1 MSKNFVI
8 IFAAV
13 LLITLILLINQPVQ
27 AQSIERIYIN
37 PDGSIT
43 GTDSIKR
50 NGNVYTFTTDISKS
64 IMVQKSKVV
73 LDGGGFTLRGNGH
86 DTGID
91 LTNGRGQNPSR
102 DEIYNVTITNFCI
115 VNWSDGI
122 VCQNTHSNTFIGNYI
137 ADCGFFLAGSNNI
150 LMRNTIVS
158 SGVKSLYSGVNTL
171 TENNFVNSSFYVG
184 NECPTPNVDRN
195 YWSDYSI
202 RYPNAKKIDNAGIW
216 DTSYSMDKYGGRT
229 YTDDHP
235 LIEQVPV
242 IQPRTHVNEPTL
254 DVTPTTSPHLAESPQ
269 VVLVAIASVALVI
282 VGVTFLVYLKKYK
295 GKRSGTTRW
304 TSGSPK
310 I

>member
-1 MSKNFVI
+1 MSKNLAVL
-8 IFAAV
+8 FAAI
-13 LLITLILLINQPVQ
+13 LLITLVLLINQPVQ
-27 AQSIERIYIN
+27 AQSLGSIYIK
-37 PDGSIT
+37 PDGSIS

-50 NGNVYTFTTDISKS
+50 NGNVYTFTADISS
-64 IMVQKSKVV
+64 PIIVQKSKVV

-86 DTGID
+86 ETAID
-91 LTNGRGQNPSR
+91 LANGRGQNPSR
-102 DEIYNVTITNFCI
+102 DEIYNIKNICI
-115 VNWSDGI
+115 VNWSDGDGI
-122 VCQNTHSNTFIGNYI
+122 LCKFTDSNTFIGNYI

-158 SGVKSLYSGVNTL
+158 SGVKSLYSGVNTV

-184 NECPTPNVDRN
+184 DECPTPIVDRN

-216 DTSYSMDKYGGRT
+216 DTPYTMDKYGRT
-229 YTDDHP
+229 YKDNHP

-242 IQPRTHVNEPTL
+242 IQPRAPVIEPTL
-254 DVTPTTSPHLAESPQ
+254 DETPTISPNLVESSP
-269 VVLVAIASVALVI
+269 VVLFAIASFAVVLI
-282 VGVTFLVYLKKYK
+282 VGVIFLVYLKKYK

-304 TSGSPK
+304 TSEPPK